1 MVKKAAQATPNLWL
15 RDAREERGW
24 TQKDVADRIGAPHP
38 LNISRWES
46 GTAFPRSHY
55 IEQLCLLFG
64 KTPRELGLLHSAS
77 AVPGEAFREH
87 PARAPQE
94 PSTGAPFLL
103 PVLFTPL
110 IGREQEV
117 AAVCAE
123 LAHPTVRLLTLLGAG
138 GIGKTRLSLQVATQ
152 MRDQFAD
159 GVCFVPLAPIRDPA
173 LVLSAIAQVLDIRES
188 GARPLLEQLKEA
200 LRHRQLLLL
209 LDNIE
214 QVVTVAPHL
223 EELLA
228 ACPHLKLL
236 VTSRA
241 TLHVQAEQIFPV
253 PPLSLPDLLHL
264 PEREALAQYAA
275 VALFLQHARA
285 MQPGFQLTQANAQA
299 VAEICVQL
307 DGLPLAIELAAA
319 RIRLLPPQALLG
331 RLSQRLAV
339 L

>member
-1 MVKKAAQATPNLWL
+1 M
-15 RDAREERGW
+15 
-24 TQKDVADRIGAPHP
+24 P
-38 LNISRWES
+38 L
-46 GTAFPRSHY
+46 
-55 IEQLCLLFG
+55 L
-64 KTPRELGLLHSAS
+64 
-77 AVPGEAFREH
+77 
-87 PARAPQE
+87 
-94 PSTGAPFLL
+94 
-103 PVLFTPL
+103 
-110 IGREQEV
+110 GREQEV

-123 LAHPTVRLLTLLGAG
+123 LAHPTVRLLTLLGTG

-173 LVLSAIAQVLDIRES
+173 LVISAIARVLDIRES
-188 GARPLLEQLKEA
+188 GAQPLLEQLKEA
-200 LRHRQLLLL
+200 LRPRQLLLL
-209 LDNIE
+209 LDNVE

-241 TLHVQAEQIFPV
+241 TLHVQAERVFPV
-253 PPLSLPDLLHL
+253 PPLPLPDLLRL
-264 PEREALAQYAA
+264 PESEALAQYAA
-275 VALFLQHARA
+275 VALFLHHARA
-285 MQPGFQLTQANAQA
+285 MQPGFQLTQTNARA
-299 VAEICVQL
+299 VAEICVRL

-339 L
+339 LTSGPRQLARAPANAAQHAHVEL